1 MSIEQKKLLARL
13 EAVTHNML
21 DIIARPLSI
30 ILERSWQSGE
40 VLKDWKKANVTPSP
54 KRAERGMQGTTGQS
68 ASFPSLEW

>member
-1 MSIEQKKLLARL
+1 MSIEQKKLLAWL

-40 VLKDWKKANVTPSP
+40 VLKD
-54 KRAERGMQGTTGQS
+54 
-68 ASFPSLEW
+68 